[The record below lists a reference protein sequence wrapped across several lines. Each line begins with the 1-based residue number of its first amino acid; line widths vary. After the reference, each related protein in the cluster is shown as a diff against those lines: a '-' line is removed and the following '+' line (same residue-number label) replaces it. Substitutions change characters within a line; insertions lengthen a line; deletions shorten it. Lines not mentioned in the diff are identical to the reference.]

1 MRLTRF
7 KTQARGEGGPVVLAR
22 GQSASRN
29 VLHYKKEKKNGVMLP
44 ETH

>member
-7 KTQARGEGGPVVLAR
+7 ETQARGEGGPVVFAL

-29 VLHYKKEKKNGVMLP
+29 VLHYKKKTV
-44 ETH
+44 